1 MKELLEKVLAKDYS
15 LSSGEVFGRRFPAL
29 FMLDRAWVKKNVDL
43 IFKPEAKLLERVAWI
58 NYVLFSPAYD
68 DLLPMLTLQY
78 EKAIDS
84 SAVPFD
90 SSVKSQYE
98 RNLVGHL
105 VSFFWRARLDLND
118 KKGLLARFFQ
128 KAPVELRAYL
138 FEVIGRSLA
147 IPPLKAGD
155 HQNLPERLQKLLADR
170 IVAVKQSGEEES
182 ELEPF
187 GWWFITN
194 QFDPDW
200 MVENLLVVLRLSHK
214 ISPDWHVVETLSKEA
229 KSRPLQSVEALEQ
242 IIIGD
247 KEGWAIYG
255 WEQHA
260 RELLKTA
267 LESDNAQAK
276 ESAAR
281 VINLIGSRG
290 QYGFR
295 ELLRK

>member
-1 MKELLEKVLAKDYS
+1 M
-15 LSSGEVFGRRFPAL
+15 
-29 FMLDRAWVKKNVDL
+29 
-43 IFKPEAKLLERVAWI
+43 
-58 NYVLFSPAYD
+58 
-68 DLLPMLTLQY
+68 
-78 EKAIDS
+78 
-84 SAVPFD
+84 
-90 SSVKSQYE
+90 
-98 RNLVGHL
+98 
-105 VSFFWRARLDLND
+105 
-118 KKGLLARFFQ
+118 
-128 KAPVELRAYL
+128 
-138 FEVIGRSLA
+138 
-147 IPPLKAGD
+147 
-155 HQNLPERLQKLLADR
+155 
-170 IVAVKQSGEEES
+170 
-182 ELEPF
+182 EPF

-194 QFDPDW
+194 QFDLDW
-200 MVENLLVVLRLSHK
+200 MMENLIVVLRLSHK

-229 KSRPLQSVEALEQ
+229 KSRPVQSVEALEQ